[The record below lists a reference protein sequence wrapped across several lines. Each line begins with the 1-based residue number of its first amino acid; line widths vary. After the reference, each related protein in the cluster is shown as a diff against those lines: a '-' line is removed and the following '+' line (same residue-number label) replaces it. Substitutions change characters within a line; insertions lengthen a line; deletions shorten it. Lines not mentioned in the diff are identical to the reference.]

1 MSSGNGLEQTPVT
14 TTAAA
19 SSSTSSNN
27 PTNSSNTNAN
37 NTSTASSNSTA
48 FQPVRNSSENI
59 GHSFDNSMQM
69 FAMKQQQQPMTSPVT
84 GTIYTGPPAK
94 YLSNGGMNSNGYPV
108 SGPMRPMLPPQQQ
121 NRYGSYNGNNND
133 NGGSG
138 IQVQRRQNNSGV
150 DNATND
156 SVNTRKVFVG
166 GLSPDTKMEHLCEYF
181 AKFGNVESATVKFD
195 KSGRSKGFGF
205 VLFEDRDSTDQV
217 YSQDLHVIQGKRVDT
232 KSAHRRDQA
241 LARKVFVGGLDTEV
255 SDAELRDYFSQYGKI
270 AQIEAPVDK
279 IKQKRRP
286 FCFILFENEQSAEE
300 VLKQPRH
307 TLAGKSIDCK
317 RANPKTTEN
326 NQQNNS
332 VNNPM
337 QAPMAHYNMPGLA
350 QNLFQYQ
357 QQARSQQPST
367 HQQLQYQQA
376 ALAAQQ
382 QQHYPYYNSSSMSMS
397 STQQHQPTNQQGQN
411 RSQSSRQQLAS
422 NNQGLA
428 QPWSPISPAQ
438 WPNTNY
444 ADPRS
449 YGSYGPSSAS
459 GSNGAWQVGPPQ
471 GNTYGQGRTPSTG
484 PSGNPGNTA
493 VGPPQTQ
500 PQFGGANSNSAQY
513 SYAGWGFG
521 QPQGSQGPP
530 SAGPPP
536 NQYNYGADSSNGQPN
551 AFAYQPPTGYDH
563 FSSDSAPPSNYSR

>member
-1 MSSGNGLEQTPVT
+1 VSAYLFSFCVTIIFKKKRMSSGNVLDQTSIT
-14 TTAAA
+14 TTG
-19 SSSTSSNN
+19 SSSTTSNN
-27 PTNSSNTNAN
+27 QTNNNNTNPSTAN
-37 NTSTASSNSTA
+37 NNSTA
-48 FQPVRNSSENI
+48 FQPVRNNSENM
-59 GHSFDNSMQM
+59 GHTFENSMQM
-69 FAMKQQQQPMTSPVT
+69 FAMKQQQPMTSPVT

-94 YLSNGGMNSNGYPV
+94 YLSNGGMNSNGYAGGG
-108 SGPMRPMLPPQQQ
+108 SMRPMLPPQQQ
-121 NRYGSYNGNNND
+121 NRYGSYNGNNNNNN
-133 NGGSG
+133 NGSSML
-138 IQVQRRQNNSGV
+138 QQRRQNNTGV

-205 VLFEDRDSTDQV
+205 VLFEDLDSTDKV
-217 YSQDLHVIQGKRVDT
+217 YSQDLHIIQGKRVDT

-255 SDAELRDYFSQYGKI
+255 SDAELRDYFSQFGKI

-317 RANPKTTEN
+317 RANPKSTEN

-332 VNNPM
+332 ANNPM
-337 QAPMAHYNMPGLA
+337 QAPLTHYNMPGLS
-350 QNLFQYQ
+350 QNPFQYPQ
-357 QQARSQQPST
+357 QQRSQQPSS

-382 QQHYPYYNSSSMSMS
+382 QHYPFYNSSSLGMS
-397 STQQHQPTNQQGQN
+397 SAQQHQQTNQQGQN
-411 RSQSSRQQLAS
+411 RSQSNRQQLPS
-422 NNQGLA
+422 NSQGLA
-428 QPWSPISPAQ
+428 QPWSPLSPAQ

-459 GSNGAWQVGPPQ
+459 ASNATWQVGPPQ
-471 GNTYGQGRTPSTG
+471 GNTYGQGRTPSAG
-484 PSGNPGNTA
+484 PSGNPANTA
-493 VGPPQTQ
+493 VGPPQT
-500 PQFGGANSNSAQY
+500 ATR
-513 SYAGWGFG
+513 
-521 QPQGSQGPP
+521 QGIPDASP
-530 SAGPPP
+530 
-536 NQYNYGADSSNGQPN
+536 
-551 AFAYQPPTGYDH
+551 
-563 FSSDSAPPSNYSR
+563 

>member
-1 MSSGNGLEQTPVT
+1 MSSGNVLDQTAT
-14 TTAAA
+14 TNPG
-19 SSSTSSNN
+19 SSSTTSNN
-27 PTNSSNTNAN
+27 PQN
-37 NTSTASSNSTA
+37 NNNINPNNNSTA
-48 FQPVRNSSENI
+48 NNNNTPFQS
-59 GHSFDNSMQM
+59 M
-69 FAMKQQQQPMTSPVT
+69 FAMKQQQPMTSPIT

-94 YLSNGGMNSNGYPV
+94 YLSNGGMNSNGYATG
-108 SGPMRPMLPPQQQ
+108 GPMRPMLPPQQQ
-121 NRYGSYNGNNND
+121 NRYGSYNGNNNN
-133 NGGSG
+133 NGSSM
-138 IQVQRRQNNSGV
+138 QQQRRQNNTGV

-205 VLFEDRDSTDQV
+205 VLFEDRDSTDKV

-255 SDAELRDYFSQYGKI
+255 SDAELRDYFSQFGKI

-326 NQQNNS
+326 NQQNNTA
-332 VNNPM
+332 NNPM
-337 QAPMAHYNMPGLA
+337 QPPLAHYNMPGLN
-350 QNLFQYQ
+350 QNPFQYQ
-357 QQARSQQPST
+357 QQQRSQQPSS

-382 QQHYPYYNSSSMSMS
+382 QHYPFYNSSSMGMS
-397 STQQHQPTNQQGQN
+397 SAQQHQQTNQQGQN
-411 RSQSSRQQLAS
+411 RSQSNRQQLPS
-422 NNQGLA
+422 NSQALA
-428 QPWSPISPAQ
+428 QPWSPLSPAQ

-459 GSNGAWQVGPPQ
+459 GSNAPWQVGPPQ
-471 GNTYGQGRTPSTG
+471 GNTYGQGRTPSSG
-484 PSGNPGNTA
+484 PSGNPANTA

-513 SYAGWGFG
+513 SYAGWSFS

-536 NQYNYGADSSNGQPN
+536 NQYNYGADSSNGPPS
-551 AFAYQPPTGYDH
+551 AFAYQAPTGYDH